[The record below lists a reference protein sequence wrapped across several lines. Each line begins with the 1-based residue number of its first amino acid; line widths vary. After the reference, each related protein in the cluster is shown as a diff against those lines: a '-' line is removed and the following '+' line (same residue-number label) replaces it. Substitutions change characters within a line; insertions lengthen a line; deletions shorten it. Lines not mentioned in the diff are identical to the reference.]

1 MNNFKR
7 IIAGILTFA
16 TISSI
21 GVYAYVPSVDDV
33 PYKSDFFGE
42 EDNRETL
49 ESSGLEAA
57 YSMLLYTGIA
67 EVPAEDVD
75 VSLSASKAL
84 AARYFAGI
92 KGSMVGAENLPYK
105 DVSEITENYAGICSA
120 YSYGIID
127 GAEKFNPTT
136 QVKPED
142 VAKMSMKAVGYDKLY
157 QDAMSYASEFDIFEG
172 VDISK
177 GYLTVGELIRTVENS
192 LAVPYVDYSIVSSGD
207 YTISEGDISYLE
219 KNKNIVVQSGV
230 VTGVKYSSIYGDSDI
245 DEDKIEINRGL
256 FEYFEKA
263 DKALVG
269 KSVRAYVD
277 TTDDERKIVSLWEY
291 RNNYSDF
298 EFSEIDK
305 VEYNMLYTLEN
316 KKYKLSADAKVL
328 YNDVYFGTNQKAV
341 NEGKYDKFTR
351 ISVIDNDND
360 GIYDVIKVYK
370 HDTFVVKSVSTYSE
384 RIDLK
389 YGYESINLGEEADAY
404 IERNGEEIPYNGI
417 LPQDVISVYGARK
430 ADGTPVYTIYASSE
444 TVAEVLKGKDKE
456 DDKEYYVFDKAK
468 YPLSDNFIYFLEND
482 TTETKPS
489 IGGAFTFLL
498 SHEGEIAGL
507 ATQKSG
513 FSFGWLMR
521 AFKDDSEDELCCVQ
535 VYTLDASVEK
545 YYFKEKVKF
554 YDEQNQDGKKIK
566 ASEAYTGLYKNDE
579 LVYSLVA
586 YKLNADNEIVELA
599 LPLDCTA
606 KVHGETDY
614 PLTKDY
620 TNAKYDTQGNPILD
634 SKGNPTYNSI
644 RNYMGILDARYYVSG
659 IMPLVYP
666 VNKANRTD
674 EKQYAKKSLGGTD
687 KYFSSEEITLYNVNK
702 FYKPSIIT
710 LGANVLKS
718 VDQESTSYIITRVKD
733 SINADDMP
741 VKLITY
747 SNGTTDATK
756 TLAEECIISED
767 AYEWQG
773 EPESVAELRKGDI
786 IQLNTNTAGEID
798 CIRVIYKADKPSD
811 FGFQDPRSASSSGI
825 TMASVSGIKVIHGIV
840 KDYDDKTMLVDIAD
854 KNAARRDVWPVAS
867 GFATYGKVTYNL
879 FETKTGKVS
888 IISRNEIES
897 GDEIVIRKRYNY
909 GVNFYVIR

>member
-277 TTDDERKIVSLWEY
+277 TTDDERKIISLWEY
-291 RNNYSDF
+291 RNNYSEF
-298 EFSEIDK
+298 KFSEIDK

-341 NEGKYDKFTR
+341 NEDKYDKFTK
-351 ISVIDNDND
+351 ISITDNDND

-370 HDTFVVKSVSTYSE
+370 NDTYIVKGVSTYSE

-389 YGYESINLGEEADAY
+389 YGYESIDLGEEVDAY
-404 IERNGEEIPYNGI
+404 IERNGEEIAYNGI
-417 LPQDVISVYGARK
+417 LVNDVISVYEAK
-430 ADGTPVYTIYASSE
+430 KSDGKPVYTIYASSE
-444 TVAEVLKGKDKE
+444 TFTEVLKGTE
-456 DDKEYYVFDKAK
+456 ADDYNKYYVFNKTK
-468 YPLSDNFIYFLEND
+468 YPLSDNFSYFLEND
-482 TTETKPS
+482 NTETKPTV
-489 IGGAFTFLL
+489 GGEFTFLL
-498 SHEGEIAGL
+498 SCEGEIAGV

-554 YDEQNQDGKKIK
+554 YDEQNQDGKKILP
-566 ASEAYTGLYKNDE
+566 SEAYAELYKGGE

-586 YKLNADNEIVELA
+586 YKLNADNEITEFA
-599 LPLDCTA
+599 LPLDCTG

-614 PLTKDY
+614 PLTKDF
-620 TNAKYDTQGNPILD
+620 TNAKYDAEGNPILD
-634 SKGNPTYNSI
+634 KNGIPTYTSV
-644 RNYMGILDARYYVSG
+644 RNYVGILDARYYVSG

-687 KYFSSEEITLYNVNK
+687 KYFSSEEITLYNVTK
-702 FYKPSIIT
+702 FYTPSIIT

-718 VDQESTSYIITRVKD
+718 VDQESTSYIITRVED

-767 AYEWQG
+767 EYEWQG
-773 EPESVAELRKGDI
+773 EPESVAELRTGDI
-786 IQLNTNTAGEID
+786 IQLNTNTAGEVD

-811 FGFQDPRSASSSGI
+811 FGFQDPRSASNSSI

-854 KNAARRDVWPVAS
+854 KNAATRDVWPVAS
-867 GFATYGKVTYNL
+867 GYATYGKVTYNL